1 MSTVNTIPSLLEHLP
16 VEILLQIFGLL
27 TLREISTTFLGL
39 NSYIDS
45 IIRYVRGA
53 THMVSC
59 NDGNAIKLLH
69 LLPTLISRVIIVNF
83 EMVDFTSL
91 INLRSLILK
100 YGTQAQFNSIRPQH
114 FPMLEIL
121 CIKGN
126 ESRQSLAKE

>member
-121 CIKGN
+121 YIKGN
-126 ESRQSLAKE
+126 ESR